1 MDRCRSYVAQ
11 TGTVVISGPSTH
23 SWRSTRIARNA
34 GPLLATYGH
43 ADRFGHGL
51 AIRRPSRAPV
61 GVSWA
66 DCAHGQ
72 ASTIGPGHG
81 KRLLSQWLHPGDEA
95 LGISATGLVA
105 GKQPVRGTSKQR
117 IAVSR

>member
-51 AIRRPSRAPV
+51 GARVSSSSWGVVEWRLPGGAVRAV
-61 GVSWA
+61 
-66 DCAHGQ
+66 
-72 ASTIGPGHG
+72 
-81 KRLLSQWLHPGDEA
+81 
-95 LGISATGLVA
+95 LGILGGGWVSGLGVFAGLLARGLRLGCADEGESAGAVELV
-105 GKQPVRGTSKQR
+105 
-117 IAVSR
+117 